1 MADKEKARRF
11 DDIITKAPEPK
22 PGPLALTGLFSVS
35 LGCVVGSGLVTLI
48 GPAMAYTGYSV
59 WLAYFVAIL
68 MGIVMTFPIVVTS
81 SCVRVSGAFY
91 SLASDILGPR
101 FGGVIVYATFFTPV
115 LYSGFCQALGMYI
128 NQIFPQFTAQQYTI
142 VCIVVL
148 LIINL
153 FGLKLF
159 DRISK
164 AMATL
169 LLITMS
175 LYIIWGLLHIE
186 QPLFDFSGE
195 NMFAGG
201 GMGFVQAVLLL
212 VTSCQAYYTTI
223 YYGKDAKHATRDIPK
238 AMLLTI
244 PCIMVVYCGLAMV
257 SSGVLPFEE
266 VAGAP
271 TILPA
276 AQHLLPNA
284 FYILFFI
291 GGPLMAIVTTI
302 NPMFN
307 NLRYGFEQATIDGW
321 FPKALMRHNRHGMPW
336 IIYLV
341 YAAILLIPNLLGLDI
356 VMITN
361 IYQFLS
367 YFTYMTVIYCAF
379 RIPTRYPEA
388 FRRNLFHLN
397 KPAMYVICALSAI
410 AYTIV
415 FIKAAVKISPVCL
428 LIAVVFIVVVILAS
442 NYLIKNKKLHIVTSV
457 WPSPDPAQET
467 AEKNA
472 ASR

>member
-1 MADKEKARRF
+1 MADKGRTNQF

-59 WLAYFVAIL
+59 WLAYLVAIL
-68 MGIVMTFPIVVTS
+68 MGVVMTFPIVVAS
-81 SCVRVSGAFY
+81 SCVRVGGAFY

-115 LYSGFCQALGMYI
+115 LYSGFCQALGMYL
-128 NQIFPQFTAQQYTI
+128 NRIFPMFTGQQYTI
-142 VCIVVL
+142 ACIIIL

-164 AMATL
+164 TMATAL
-169 LLITMS
+169 LVTML
-175 LYIIWGLLHIE
+175 LYIIWGLFHIN

-201 GMGFVQAVLLL
+201 GLGFVRAVLLL

-223 YYGKDAKHATRDIPK
+223 YYGKDAQNATRDIPK
-238 AMLLTI
+238 AMLLTL
-244 PCIMVVYCGLAMV
+244 PCIIFIYCGLAMV
-257 SSGVLPFEE
+257 SSGVLPYEE
-266 VAGAP
+266 VSGAS

-276 AQHLLPNA
+276 AQHLLPKVL
-284 FYILFFI
+284 YILFFI
-291 GGPLMAIVTTI
+291 GGPLMAILTTL

-321 FPKALMRHNRHGMPW
+321 FPKVLMRHNRYGMPW

-341 YAAILLIPNLLGLDI
+341 YAAILLIPNLLGLNI

-367 YFTYMTVIYCAF
+367 YFTYMTVIFCAF
-379 RIPTRYPEA
+379 RIPTRYPDA
-388 FRRNLFHLN
+388 FKRNLFHLS

-410 AYTIV
+410 AYTVV
-415 FIKAAVKISPVCL
+415 FIKAAIKISPICL
-428 LIAVVFIVVVILAS
+428 LIAVIFIAVVILAS

-457 WPSPDPAQET
+457 WPSPDPAQEAA
-467 AEKNA
+467 AENA
-472 ASR
+472 ESC

>member
-284 FYILFFI
+284 LYILFFI

>member
-1 MADKEKARRF
+1 
-11 DDIITKAPEPK
+11 
-22 PGPLALTGLFSVS
+22 
-35 LGCVVGSGLVTLI
+35 
-48 GPAMAYTGYSV
+48 
-59 WLAYFVAIL
+59 
-68 MGIVMTFPIVVTS
+68 
-81 SCVRVSGAFY
+81 
-91 SLASDILGPR
+91 
-101 FGGVIVYATFFTPV
+101 
-115 LYSGFCQALGMYI
+115 MYI

-284 FYILFFI
+284 LYILFFI

>member
-142 VCIVVL
+142 LCIVVL

-159 DRISK
+159 DRISE

-284 FYILFFI
+284 LYILFFI

>member
-68 MGIVMTFPIVVTS
+68 MGIVMSFPIVVTS

-284 FYILFFI
+284 LYILFFI

>member
-1 MADKEKARRF
+1 MADKRKLYRF
-11 DDIITKAPEPK
+11 DEIITKVPEPK
-22 PGPLALTGLFSVS
+22 PGPLTLTGLFSVS

-48 GPAMAYTGYSV
+48 GPAMSYTGYSV
-59 WLAYFVAIL
+59 WLAYLVAIL
-68 MGIVMTFPIVVTS
+68 MGIVMTLPIVVTS
-81 SCVRVSGAFY
+81 SCVRVGGAFY

-115 LYSGFCQALGMYI
+115 LYSGFCQALGMYLH
-128 NQIFPQFTAQQYTI
+128 QIFPQFTAQQYTI
-142 VCIVVL
+142 ACIIAL

-164 AMATL
+164 TMATL

-175 LYIIWGLLHIE
+175 LYIVWGLLHIN
-186 QPLFDFSGE
+186 QPLFDFSGK
-195 NMFAGG
+195 NMFSGG
-201 GMGFVQAVLLL
+201 SSGFVQAVLLL

-223 YYGKDAKHATRDIPK
+223 YYGKDARRATCDIPK

-244 PCIMVVYCGLAMV
+244 PCIIMVYCGLAMV

-266 VAGAP
+266 VSGSS

-276 AQHLLPNA
+276 AQHLLPNIL
-284 FYILFFI
+284 YILFFI
-291 GGPLMAIVTTI
+291 GGPLMAIITTI

-321 FPKALMRHNRHGMPW
+321 FPKSLMKHNRYGMPW

-341 YAAILLIPNLLGLDI
+341 YAAILLIPNLLGLNI

-379 RIPTRYPEA
+379 RIPSRYPDA
-388 FRRNLFHLN
+388 FKQNLFHLN
-397 KPAMYVICALSAI
+397 KPAMYVICTLSAI

-415 FIKAAVKISPVCL
+415 FIKAAIKISPICL
-428 LIAVVFIVVVILAS
+428 LIAIIFVIVVILVS
-442 NYLIKNKKLHIVTSV
+442 NHLIKNKKLHIVTSV
-457 WPSPDPAQET
+457 WPSP
-467 AEKNA
+467 A
-472 ASR
+472 AVQDAAVENTESH

>member
-284 FYILFFI
+284 LYILFFI

-428 LIAVVFIVVVILAS
+428 LIAVVILAS